1 MAEKLPEGMHI
12 TLFSIIARKSLKND
26 WDVLFLSEI
35 LSYIFSYLT
44 LTDKLQCRLVC
55 KGWQFAFL
63 DPRLHEKTFISF
75 VENDEGLLTA
85 IYGGLLDSN
94 VPGSV
99 RKIHFEKVEVGK

>member
-1 MAEKLPEGMHI
+1 M
-12 TLFSIIARKSLKND
+12 D
-26 WDVLFLSEI
+26 LFLSEI
-35 LSYIFSYLT
+35 LSYIFSFLT